1 MAVFVMK
8 SHMNR
13 FAFLGV
19 RFSLRDQC
27 DEIFVS
33 ISDVE
38 IGFIPEMLDDIDRAF
53 KEFISFF
60 VFFEMFGTYSQGEPF
75 SFPQVLGVSFQW
87 EDFSAWK
94 LNG

>member
-1 MAVFVMK
+1 MMK
-8 SHMNR
+8 AHLDR

-19 RFSLRDQC
+19 RISVCYHC
-27 DEIFVS
+27 DKVFVC
-33 ISDVE
+33 IGNVK
-38 IGFIPEMLDDIDRAF
+38 IGFISEMFDDIDRAF

-75 SFPQVLGVSFQW
+75 SFSQVLGVSFQW